1 MVIQILKFVFGSINF
16 ENQFKNS
23 EIDMSNNHNIVKE
36 TQTSSVPQNVMK
48 KSEQT
53 KSPKSRDKRPEIFIK
68 GARANNLKN
77 VSLSIPKNQLVVV
90 TGVSGSGKSSIT
102 MDTLFAEGQRRY
114 VESLSSYAR
123 QFLMRMKKP
132 DVDFIKGICPAIAIE
147 QKVTTSNA
155 RSTVGSLTEIYDYLR
170 LLYARVGKM
179 ISPISGRQVK
189 KHEVSDVVDFIHQFE
204 DKTKV
209 QLFIPFKT
217 KYDRTVEQEL
227 NLFLQKGYTRVAVN
241 GELNRIEDLIGTAD
255 FKELSQN
262 ETIIR
267 ILVDRFAVKNGD
279 EENMK
284 RIADSVQTAFY
295 ESEGD
300 CVVEIMGQQIE
311 SFSNRFELDG
321 MRFDEPKPLLF
332 NYNNPFGACPKC
344 EGYGRTIGIDEDKVI
359 PNKKL
364 SVYEGAIAAW
374 KGETHGEWLK
384 AFVRN
389 AHHFNFPVHK
399 PYRELTKTE
408 KKTLWKGNRHA
419 NGIDAFF
426 NELEEK
432 AYKIQNRVMLAR
444 YRGRTTCPT
453 CEGKRLRKMALYVMV
468 GGKNIGELVDL
479 PLDELLVFFNNLE
492 LSEFDTT
499 IAKRI
504 LLEIK
509 NRLEFM
515 LNVGLGYLTLD
526 RLSGTLSGGETQR
539 INLTRTLGSNL
550 TSSMYLLDEPSIG
563 LHPKDTNR
571 LVNVLKSLRNL
582 GNTVVVVEHEEDI
595 IKNADYLIDMGPR
608 AGIHGGEVVFAGNY
622 KDIYDEATE
631 SLTTKYMNGTM
642 EIPVPKIRRKSS
654 NFLEIKGARQH
665 NLKDVDVKFP
675 LNTLTV
681 VTGVS
686 GSGKTTLVKKI
697 LYPAI
702 QQHLG
707 ENVKIKP
714 GDFDSLEGALRQVTQ
729 IEMVNQSPIGRSSR
743 SNPVTYVK
751 AYDEI
756 RKLFTSQQLAMING
770 FKAKHFSF
778 NVDGGRCDTCKG
790 SGEIVVEMQFLADV
804 RLECE
809 ECKGKRF
816 KQEVLNVEY
825 KGKNIDDVLR
835 MSIDEGL
842 EFFADNKSVYKKLKP
857 LQDVGLGYV
866 QLGQSSSTLS
876 GGEAQRVK
884 LASFLTKE
892 RVSEKILFIFDEPT
906 TGLHFHDI
914 QKLLDALNA
923 LVEKGHTVLVVEHNM
938 EVIKSADWVIDLGP
952 EGGKNGGNL
961 VFMGTPEDMVKC
973 ETSHT
978 GFYLR
983 EKVGRWFVIGTPRTP
998 NTLKITDFSFSFRHS
1013 ELVLES
1019 FEYLKMVLKSF

>member
-1 MVIQILKFVFGSINF
+1 MEK
-16 ENQFKNS
+16 
-23 EIDMSNNHNIVKE
+23 
-36 TQTSSVPQNVMK
+36 
-48 KSEQT
+48 
-53 KSPKSRDKRPEIFIK
+53 KRPEIFIK

-77 VSLSIPKNQLVVV
+77 VNLSIPKNQLVVV

-170 LLYARVGKM
+170 LLYARVGRM
-179 ISPISGRQVK
+179 ISPISGREVK

-204 DKTKV
+204 DHTKI
-209 QLFIPFKT
+209 QLFIPFHP
-217 KYDRTVEQEL
+217 KYDRTIEQEL
-227 NLFLQKGYTRVAVN
+227 NLFLQKGFTRININ
-241 GELNRIEDLIGTAD
+241 GELNRVEDILETNSA
-255 FKELSQN
+255 ELSQN
-262 ETIIR
+262 GAIVR
-267 ILVDRFAVKNGD
+267 ILVDRFTVKNGD
-279 EENMK
+279 EENTK
-284 RIADSVQTAFY
+284 RIADSVQTSFF

-300 CVVEIMGQQIE
+300 CIVEIIGKQEE

-321 MRFDEPKPLLF
+321 MRFDELQPLLF

-344 EGYGRTIGIDEDKVI
+344 EGYGRIIGVDADKVI

-364 SVYEGAIAAW
+364 SVYEGTIACW
-374 KGETHGEWLK
+374 KGETLSEWK
-384 AFVRN
+384 NNFVKN
-389 AHHFNFPVHK
+389 AHHFDFPVHRA
-399 PYRELTKTE
+399 YRDLTKAE
-408 KKTLWKGNRHA
+408 QKVLWSGNKYVQ
-419 NGIDAFF
+419 GIDAFF
-426 NELEEK
+426 NELEAK

-444 YRGRTTCPT
+444 YRGKTTCPT
-453 CEGKRLRKMALYVMV
+453 CEGKRLRQMALYVKV
-468 GGKNIGELVDL
+468 SDKSIADLVEM
-479 PLDELLVFFNNLE
+479 PLDKLAIFFDNMVLNE
-492 LSEFDTT
+492 YDTT

-509 NRLEFM
+509 NRLGFM
-515 LNVGLGYLTLD
+515 VEMGLGYLNLE
-526 RLSGTLSGGETQR
+526 RLSGSLSGGETQR

-563 LHPKDTNR
+563 LHPKDTTR
-571 LVNVLKSLRNL
+571 LVKVLKTLRNL

-595 IKNADYLIDMGPR
+595 IKNADYLVDMGPY
-608 AGIHGGEVVFAGNY
+608 AGVHGGEVVFAGKY
-622 KDIYDEATE
+622 EDIYNEATE

-642 EIPVPKIRRKSS
+642 SIPVPKTRRKSA
-654 NFLEIKGARQH
+654 NFIEIKGARQH
-665 NLKDVDVKFP
+665 NLKDVDVKIP

-697 LYPAI
+697 LYPAM
-702 QQHLG
+702 QLHLG
-707 ENVKIKP
+707 ETVKTKP
-714 GDFDSLEGALRQVTQ
+714 GEFDALEGALKQISQ

-751 AYDEI
+751 AYDAI
-756 RKLFTSQQLAMING
+756 RKLFSDQQLSLING
-770 FKAKHFSF
+770 FKPKHFSF
-778 NVDGGRCDTCKG
+778 NVEGGRCETCKG
-790 SGEIVVEMQFLADV
+790 DGNIVVEMQFLADV
-804 RLECE
+804 SLECE

-816 KQEVLNVEY
+816 KQEVLNVQY
-825 KGKNIDDVLR
+825 NGKNIYEVLD
-835 MSIDEGL
+835 MSIDDGL
-842 EFFADNKSVYKKLKP
+842 AFFNDHKEIRTKLQP
-857 LQDVGLGYV
+857 LQNVGLGYV

-892 RVSEKILFIFDEPT
+892 RYTEKILFIFDEPT

-952 EGGKNGGNL
+952 DGGENGGHL
-961 VFMGTPEDMVKC
+961 VFQGTPEDLVKC
-973 ETSHT
+973 EASYT
-978 GFYLR
+978 GFYLK
-983 EKVGRWFVIGTPRTP
+983 EK
-998 NTLKITDFSFSFRHS
+998 LS
-1013 ELVLES
+1013 
-1019 FEYLKMVLKSF
+1019 